1 MKPPRIDGR
10 TDAPHYTIQVVA
22 AGGLTGVA
30 LSVAVVAR
38 GGWLDI
44 AADVAAVVAAYME
57 GKPISWRGDEI
68 NAYASFDNGQL
79 SV

>member
-1 MKPPRIDGR
+1 MYFCYYLVD
-10 TDAPHYTIQVVA
+10 TIQVVA

-57 GKPISWRGDEI
+57 GCIAVVDE
-68 NAYASFDNGQL
+68 
-79 SV
+79 